1 MEHQI
6 LMKAKEE
13 ILALRFE
20 EKKKKMRK
28 TAHFILSGNT

>member
-13 ILALRFE
+13 ILALRLE
-20 EKKKKMRK
+20 EKKKNAKNSSL
-28 TAHFILSGNT
+28 HFVG